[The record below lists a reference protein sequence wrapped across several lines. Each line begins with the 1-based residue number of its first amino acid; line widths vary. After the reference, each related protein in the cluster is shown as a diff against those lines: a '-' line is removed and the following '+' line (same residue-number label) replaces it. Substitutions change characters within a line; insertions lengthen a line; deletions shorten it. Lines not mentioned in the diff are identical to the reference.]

1 VRDATDRKHTKAGLR
16 LLAIHEKLGSADEA
30 ELDSALADSPTE
42 GATTV
47 VIETMMVSY
56 QTGGDQSRI
65 EYASTRTASSVG

>member
-1 VRDATDRKHTKAGLR
+1 MRDVTERDHTKAGLR
-16 LLAIHEKLGSADEA
+16 LLAIHEKLGSADES
-30 ELDSALADSPTE
+30 ELDSALVESPTE

-47 VIETMMVSY
+47 VIKTMMVSY